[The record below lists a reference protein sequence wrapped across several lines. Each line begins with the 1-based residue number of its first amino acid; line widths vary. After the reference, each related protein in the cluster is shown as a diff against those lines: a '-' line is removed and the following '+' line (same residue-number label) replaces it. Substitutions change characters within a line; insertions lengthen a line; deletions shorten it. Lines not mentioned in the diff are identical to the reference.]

1 MLQLRVQ
8 HFCLSMQNNLKT
20 IGIVFAGVM
29 LVAVGALAYLG
40 LAAKDPATGAPT
52 SQSFINI
59 QPFRD
64 SAFSLGTSTRVWN
77 DLHVNLASTSV
88 ISASDG
94 VSTTTISGNATST
107 FPSGVSISGGGLS
120 VGTIVSCDT
129 VDTDASGN
137 FICGSDDT
145 GAVSARDHGKV
156 LALAHDLQQLTPT
169 TTVDLQL
176 PRSLFASSTIVTDAT
191 LDVKGTATSTFAGGI
206 DLSAAVVDSHVG
218 YSIANVSVL
227 TGTTLEAAVVNSS
240 LTSVGTLAGLTVSGN
255 IVMADNSVTGIDT
268 LTFTDTTGTVAGIQN
283 GNLVDK
289 SAAETVSGLWAFTNI
304 GTSTFSGNID
314 VVGNIRARSALIAE
328 VNAVANGLL
337 TVGSINATSTA
348 TSTFTGGIS
357 AGGLASSEGLT
368 ISGGG
373 MKIGASDFIV
383 TDAGNVGIGT
393 TSPSAILAVEKS
405 TSGGTT
411 DFIFKNSANT
421 THSHSSLTIQAGGP
435 SAGDVYTFYDSQRA
449 TTWVSGID
457 ISDSSKFKI
466 NTGSLPGAGSEF
478 VIDTSGNVGI
488 ATTSPTALL
497 SVEMGASGFPFWIG
511 DSGTTSPALMVDGA
525 GKIAIGA
532 ATTSSSALVRI
543 SDGAGDGVNAAG
555 LTQLFV
561 EGSTHAGITIAGG
574 QTSLGFLAFSAGND
588 ATEGA
593 ISYNWNLRTLKF
605 HAAAGVK
612 MTLDG
617 ATGNFGIGTTTPG
630 GLLAVENTGTGLS
643 FIVGDAANDTT
654 PFIVDNAGKVGIGSL
669 TPEALLELD
678 GTSNL
683 SVRFEENNTVRGLI
697 AIDSGGEFIGGTA
710 DNDMVVLSSSNLL
723 FASGG
728 GNERMRIAS
737 GGNVGIGTTSPT
749 SDLSLHGANTTLLI
763 KSTATS
769 GQSDIKLD
777 SDSSSGGGSVIV
789 FQEDGVGKGT
799 ISYRTTQED
808 VAIRTGGIGTNS
820 IRLTVASNGNIF
832 AEDLETNTTI
842 QDDLCWDSGTGE
854 LEVNTSNDCNSS
866 SSLRYKENI
875 SKLAYGIEEV
885 LQLNPV
891 SFNYLPEYAPSLD
904 DQNKKIGF
912 IAEEVKLVIPEVIQ
926 YDKENLP
933 SAIDYGNL
941 TALLVSAVQ
950 DIWDKVTGN
959 DERITELE
967 SQVADLEARLEKLE
981 ND

>member
-1 MLQLRVQ
+1 M
-8 HFCLSMQNNLKT
+8 
-20 IGIVFAGVM
+20 
-29 LVAVGALAYLG
+29 
-40 LAAKDPATGAPT
+40 
-52 SQSFINI
+52 
-59 QPFRD
+59 QPF
-64 SAFSLGTSTRVWN
+64 
-77 DLHVNLASTSV
+77 
-88 ISASDG
+88 
-94 VSTTTISGNATST
+94 
-107 FPSGVSISGGGLS
+107 
-120 VGTIVSCDT
+120 
-129 VDTDASGN
+129 
-137 FICGSDDT
+137 
-145 GAVSARDHGKV
+145 
-156 LALAHDLQQLTPT
+156 Q
-169 TTVDLQL
+169 
-176 PRSLFASSTIVTDAT
+176 
-191 LDVKGTATSTFAGGI
+191 LDVSSANSGTEVDGTTQRIINTGTGDAALYVVAEGG
-206 DLSAAVVDSHVG
+206 SADAVVRLG
-218 YSIANVSVL
+218 
-227 TGTTLEAAVVNSS
+227 
-240 LTSVGTLAGLTVSGN
+240 
-255 IVMADNSVTGIDT
+255 
-268 LTFTDTTGTVAGIQN
+268 
-283 GNLVDK
+283 
-289 SAAETVSGLWAFTNI
+289 
-304 GTSTFSGNID
+304 
-314 VVGNIRARSALIAE
+314 
-328 VNAVANGLL
+328 VANGANWRIGVDNDDSDTL
-337 TVGSINATSTA
+337 
-348 TSTFTGGIS
+348 
-357 AGGLASSEGLT
+357 
-368 ISGGG
+368 
-373 MKIGASDFIV
+373 KIGNSTLSSAQDLVI
-383 TDAGNVGIGT
+383 T
-393 TSPSAILAVEKS
+393 T
-405 TSGGTT
+405 G
-411 DFIFKNSANT
+411 
-421 THSHSSLTIQAGGP
+421 
-435 SAGDVYTFYDSQRA
+435 
-449 TTWVSGID
+449 
-457 ISDSSKFKI
+457 
-466 NTGSLPGAGSEF
+466 
-478 VIDTSGNVGI
+478 GNVGI

-593 ISYNWNLRTLKF
+593 ISYDWNQRKMKF
-605 HAAAGVK
+605 IAAGNAAI
-612 MTLDG
+612 TLDG
-617 ATGNFGIGTTTPG
+617 VSRRLGIGTTTPG

-710 DNDMVVLSSSNLL
+710 DNDMIVLSLSNLL

-875 SKLAYGIEEV
+875 SKLTYGIEEV

-891 SFNYLPEYAPSLD
+891 FFNFLPEYAPSLD
-904 DQNKKIGF
+904 DQNRKIGF
-912 IAEEVKLVIPEVIQ
+912 VAEEMELTIPEVVQ
-926 YDKENLP
+926 YDKEGLP
-933 SAIDYGNL
+933 SAIDFGNL
-941 TALLVSAVQ
+941 TALLVKAIQEQQEQIERTVTIGETWSLSLTSNGDFLAPTTTVSALVGATTP
-950 DIWDKVTGN
+950 INKNALFSLYATSTTGTLLFASSTLSQTADFLQFVDSTGTEVFSIDVN
-959 DERITELE
+959 GGIT
-967 SQVADLEARLEKLE
+967 STNTGTSTFSGDLNAAGISAGTFLTAPFIQATSTATSTFTG
-981 ND
+981 